1 MLLSICTYDGGLAA
15 WNINL
20 KKEEVKGGQVL
31 NLEFLFRAS
40 SSPFRAL
47 CQTPGASINSRSH
60 RYLAAAADEY
70 IYIYSLKKKRQIGQ
84 LSHHTDTISAIAFI
98 CLPEDIDKPR
108 AASALLSGDE
118 SGSICV
124 WDCISWEPM
133 LSVRGHKGRINSFD
147 IHPTGKVALSAGAD
161 KCVRLWDLTKGR
173 PVHTSKLTADPLV
186 IKWAPNGCDFI
197 ILYRDALSLFCASS
211 GTEEMRWDLTGEIPV
226 GITGDKSCCV
236 LVIDSEAGKPWN
248 LIAGTEAGRVV
259 VCRPNGGRTFL
270 DSGLAGRVKRVER
283 VGRDAVA
290 LVGGDGFIKI
300 VSLADLVL
308 RSPRVTVLA
317 ESDEAKGERVVSSS
331 SS

>member
-1 MLLSICTYDGGLAA
+1 
-15 WNINL
+15 
-20 KKEEVKGGQVL
+20 
-31 NLEFLFRAS
+31 
-40 SSPFRAL
+40 
-47 CQTPGASINSRSH
+47 
-60 RYLAAAADEY
+60 
-70 IYIYSLKKKRQIGQ
+70 
-84 LSHHTDTISAIAFI
+84 
-98 CLPEDIDKPR
+98 
-108 AASALLSGDE
+108 
-118 SGSICV
+118 
-124 WDCISWEPM
+124 M
-133 LSVRGHKGRINSFD
+133 LSCR
-147 IHPTGKVALSAGAD
+147 GKVALSAGAD

-300 VSLADLVL
+300 VSLADLVS